1 MHVTGEGAGLQLRKV
16 TVLGVATAP
25 HQVVSNGV
33 PVSNFTYSPDSQA
46 RHATDGARG
55 LVPRD
60 GRGGGRSQGSWRPHV
75 PGDPSAARQGSPLCW
90 RGLEADFLSPFSRA
104 WPSLCRWCWE
114 SSSSSAGLNGG
125 RGCGPYGVPVPSG
138 PRARAPGQRVGLRVA
153 LPSRNARAHPRVS
166 GAGVLGHSSCSARI
180 PSRVGLL
187 RVWNVTQEAY
197 SLWLVTGM
205 GVSVSCRQP
214 PAHTMG
220 M

>member
-1 MHVTGEGAGLQLRKV
+1 MAFLSPTSRTALTARQDMPQTGLEGSSPGTAEGAG
-16 TVLGVATAP
+16 
-25 HQVVSNGV
+25 
-33 PVSNFTYSPDSQA
+33 
-46 RHATDGARG
+46 GARG
-55 LVPRD
+55 
-60 GRGGGRSQGSWRPHV
+60 
-75 PGDPSAARQGSPLCW
+75 PGDPTSLATRLLRARGLPCAG

-138 PRARAPGQRVGLRVA
+138 PRARAPGRRVGLGVA
-153 LPSRNARAHPRVS
+153 LPSWNARAHPRVS

-214 PAHTMG
+214 PARAMG

>member
-1 MHVTGEGAGLQLRKV
+1 MAFLSPTSPTALTARQDMPQTGLEGSSPGTAEGAG
-16 TVLGVATAP
+16 
-25 HQVVSNGV
+25 
-33 PVSNFTYSPDSQA
+33 
-46 RHATDGARG
+46 GARG
-55 LVPRD
+55 
-60 GRGGGRSQGSWRPHV
+60 
-75 PGDPSAARQGSPLCW
+75 PGDPTSLATRLLRARGLTCAG

-125 RGCGPYGVPVPSG
+125 RGCGPYGGLVPSG
-138 PRARAPGQRVGLRVA
+138 PRARAPGQRVGLGVA
-153 LPSRNARAHPRVS
+153 LPSRNARAHPCVS
-166 GAGVLGHSSCSARI
+166 GARVLGHSSCSAQI

-214 PAHTMG
+214 PARAMR